1 MGECSAESR
10 LAVLHKNSKGTLA
23 AITSIVG
30 DADVNVADMTNKSR
44 DVYAYTLMDLDSA
57 LPKDLVAKIDALESV
72 IKVRVV
78 K

>member
-1 MGECSAESR
+1 
-10 LAVLHKNSKGTLA
+10 
-23 AITSIVG
+23 
-30 DADVNVADMTNKSR
+30 MTNKSR